1 MQPRLDRPSP
11 PMCLFM
17 LLPADEPPDEMTL
30 VFFVLETRPEAGV
43 LLESFDGPHRASR
56 GKDNDCRS
64 SLQPDASSGDGWS
77 VLVPEQHPGWMPSMQ
92 YGSLNLAIPQQQ
104 RKVNAL
110 NKM

>member
-43 LLESFDGPHRASR
+43 LLESFDGPHRDEQVGEKTTTAVPHYSR
-56 GKDNDCRS
+56 TRPAATAGPSSCRNNI
-64 SLQPDASSGDGWS
+64 PAGC
-77 VLVPEQHPGWMPSMQ
+77 
-92 YGSLNLAIPQQQ
+92 LACSTD
-104 RKVNAL
+104 R
-110 NKM
+110 